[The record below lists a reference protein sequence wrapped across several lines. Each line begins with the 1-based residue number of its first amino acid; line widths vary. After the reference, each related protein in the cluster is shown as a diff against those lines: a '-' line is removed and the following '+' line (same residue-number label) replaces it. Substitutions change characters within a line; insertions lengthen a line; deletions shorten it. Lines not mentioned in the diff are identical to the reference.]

1 MDKVYLKDN
10 MGLVLQLAKDKY
22 KKRVINDDIGFPF
35 EYVEKALTEYQNMNY
50 NIKTGEVKKGDHFIS
65 GYSSPTD
72 IHLEI
77 CIEDIIMYDFYL

>member
-10 MGLVLQLAKDKY
+10 MDLVLQLAKDKY
-22 KKRVINDDIGFPF
+22 EKRVIDNDIGFPF
-35 EYVEKALTEYQNMNY
+35 AYVEKALKEYQDMNY
-50 NIKTGEVKKGDHFIS
+50 NIKTGEVKKGGSFIS